1 MPYWMTPEIIIA
13 ISSIFIALLAL
24 FATIWQGLVTRK
36 HNKLTVKPILSFQIT
51 LSSHSDKI
59 GICIINKGVGP
70 LILTESI
77 ISKAGK
83 SSYLHKKD
91 YIKLFPLLNNPSF
104 HFGIPARNCSILPNE
119 NVWLISCSKHKE
131 QDAFIDLMDSEF
143 KGLNIEIKY
152 KSIYDEKFTESCKL

>member
-1 MPYWMTPEIIIA
+1 MMQGSPPSLLITN
-13 ISSIFIALLAL
+13 IFIALFAL
-24 FATIWQGLVTRK
+24 IATIWQVLITRK
-36 HNKLTVKPILSFQIT
+36 HNKLTVKPILSFHIE

-91 YIKLFPLLNNPSF
+91 YMKLFPSINNPSF
-104 HFGIPARNCSILPNE
+104 HFGIPARNCAILPNE

-131 QDAFIDLMDSEF
+131 QDAFIDLMSSEF
-143 KGLNIEIKY
+143 KGLYIEIKY
-152 KSIYDEKFTESCKL
+152 KSIYDEKFTESCKI